1 VVLQEVLQEVLQ
13 VADDTHTKYM
23 VTERAKYLGTCKR
36 RATEMHER
44 SVRRMKSSS
53 QQLQVVRA
61 GVLGLGLLL
70 LLTVAFH
77 FQEQHATATREEE
90 DRQRV
95 AVASSNTNYV
105 IYVIAIAVACLCAL
119 AFVKWATTKA
129 MSASGLPGYLF
140 PEDTTANKCT

>member
-1 VVLQEVLQEVLQ
+1 
-13 VADDTHTKYM
+13 
-23 VTERAKYLGTCKR
+23 
-36 RATEMHER
+36 
-44 SVRRMKSSS
+44 MKSSS

-70 LLTVAFH
+70 LMTVAFH

-105 IYVIAIAVACLCAL
+105 LYVIAIAVASLSTL
-119 AFVKWATTKA
+119 AFVGWAITKA
-129 MSASGLPGYLF
+129 VSASGLPGYLF
-140 PEDTTANKCT
+140 PDYTTPLQGSSCG